1 MFRAGFLG
9 FTRNGTVSVSSV
21 LVMII
26 TLSVVCGLL
35 LFGHVLETSLHQVEN
50 AVDISVYFVPGT
62 DESVMT
68 SLEDKV
74 SALPEVAN
82 VNYISEKDA
91 LADFRLRHENDQ
103 TTLQAI
109 DELDS
114 NPIGAMLNI
123 QAKDIS
129 QYASIAKFF
138 DDPNSVSS
146 SISSSIDH
154 VDYNKNKDK
163 IDAIQ
168 NILKNGRFLGF
179 AVTLALI
186 ILSIIVTFN
195 TIRLAIYFD
204 REEISVMRLVGAS
217 SAYVRG
223 PFIVEG
229 MLCGVSAML
238 VTLIVFIPITYWFGV
253 HLTDFFGGI
262 NLFQYY
268 LSHLIEFIL
277 ILLVSG
283 VGLGV
288 ISSMLAVRKYL
299 KV

>member
-1 MFRAGFLG
+1 
-9 FTRNGTVSVSSV
+9 
-21 LVMII
+21 
-26 TLSVVCGLL
+26 
-35 LFGHVLETSLHQVEN
+35 
-50 AVDISVYFVPGT
+50 
-62 DESVMT
+62 MT

-168 NILKNGRFLGF
+168 NILKK
-179 AVTLALI
+179 T
-186 ILSIIVTFN
+186 
-195 TIRLAIYFD
+195 
-204 REEISVMRLVGAS
+204 
-217 SAYVRG
+217 
-223 PFIVEG
+223 
-229 MLCGVSAML
+229 
-238 VTLIVFIPITYWFGV
+238 
-253 HLTDFFGGI
+253 
-262 NLFQYY
+262 
-268 LSHLIEFIL
+268 
-277 ILLVSG
+277 
-283 VGLGV
+283 
-288 ISSMLAVRKYL
+288 
-299 KV
+299 